1 MSGVMTLKEID
12 RESEQELVSRI
23 KNSDDWRAK
32 EQIFSMYGGILNSL
46 AYRYRSSL
54 LPHGDAYQVAAL
66 GLLKALER
74 FEPRKQIAFKSFAYP
89 CIKGELKKFYRD
101 KAEMIRLPRR
111 LQRLKRDVILFEE
124 SYMKSTG
131 SEPKVNQ
138 VTGHLGADEEDVVE
152 ALTATRHPSPI
163 SLDWSHSEHDELP
176 SLADSLGVIDTSFE
190 EVETKIV
197 LSQALRSLPARLR
210 RIAELRLKEGW
221 TQRMIAEELGV
232 SQMHVSRLQNMAM
245 KRLGELCFAEKISA

>member
-1 MSGVMTLKEID
+1 MTLKEID

-89 CIKGELKKFYRD
+89 CIEGELKKFYRD
-101 KAEMIRLPRR
+101 KAEMIRLPP
-111 LQRLKRDVILFEE
+111 Q
-124 SYMKSTG
+124 
-131 SEPKVNQ
+131 
-138 VTGHLGADEEDVVE
+138 A
-152 ALTATRHPSPI
+152 A
-163 SLDWSHSEHDELP
+163 
-176 SLADSLGVIDTSFE
+176 
-190 EVETKIV
+190 EVETGRDP
-197 LSQALRSLPARLR
+197 LRGGLPEIDGLR
-210 RIAELRLKEGW
+210 AQGRSGGR
-221 TQRMIAEELGV
+221 T
-232 SQMHVSRLQNMAM
+232 SRH
-245 KRLGELCFAEKISA
+245 G